1 LTARISLLLQFPV
14 VPLCL
19 ALAACGS
26 LSTETPD
33 VVSEAPPV
41 VLAPPEVEL
50 PETFGDWEAV
60 EDATPMPEPEA
71 EVLAEVLPPAATY
84 TLRRGETLAHF
95 ARWSGLPVEVIAE
108 TSGLDLFDT
117 FDVGT
122 EIRVPVEG
130 AVRAEVETERDRH
143 HVRRAEGYLAARGGS
158 LGTEFYT
165 VQTGDSA
172 WTIARDQRGIP
183 VWLLETFNPSSDLN
197 RLRPGEELMVP
208 IIADIVVDAAED
220 EDEDDLAFE

>member
-1 LTARISLLLQFPV
+1 LTTRIPLLLQFPV
-14 VPLCL
+14 LPLCL
-19 ALAACGS
+19 ALTACGTFS
-26 LSTETPD
+26 SETVDVETVSPDSTYAQPE
-33 VVSEAPPV
+33 EALPEPPLV
-41 VLAPPEVEL
+41 MEVEEEL
-50 PETFGDWEAV
+50 TS
-60 EDATPMPEPEA
+60 MPDHE
-71 EVLAEVLPPAATY
+71 EVVALPAAASY

-122 EIRVPVEG
+122 EIRVPIEG
-130 AVRAEVETERDRH
+130 AVRAEVETERDLH

-208 IIADIVVDAAED
+208 IIADIVVDAGED
-220 EDEDDLAFE
+220 EDEDDLTLE